1 VTTPLLQIQELKTQF
16 FTPDGVV
23 TAINDLSLH
32 IRQGEIVGVVGESG
46 SGKSTLAL
54 SIMRLLP
61 TAGKITG
68 GRILLEDRN
77 LIALA
82 AREMNTIR
90 GRKIAMVFQDSL
102 AALDPTMRIGRQITE
117 ALELQLKLPA
127 QKARD
132 RAIEL
137 LELVG
142 IPGAAQ
148 RLNDYPHQFSGGMRQ
163 RVMIAIALSC
173 DPALI
178 IADEPTTALDVTVQ
192 RQILE
197 LLMSLRDRIGV
208 AVILITHDVGVVAQ
222 MCDRVIVMY
231 AGQKVESGPT
241 ESVFRAP
248 KHPYTVGLL
257 SSSLELEHDR
267 QQRLKAIP
275 GLPPD
280 LTELPSGCPFA
291 PRCARRLDRCETI
304 TPVLE
309 RVGVDHEAACWNIEG
324 N

>member
-1 VTTPLLQIQELKTQF
+1 LQIQELKTQF

-23 TAINDLSLH
+23 TAINDLSLD
-32 IRQGEIVGVVGESG
+32 IREGEIVGVVGESG

-82 AREMNTIR
+82 EREMNTIR

-102 AALDPTMRIGRQITE
+102 AALDPTMCIGRQITE

-127 QKARD
+127 QKAHD

-241 ESVFRAP
+241 EAVFRAP
-248 KHPYTVGLL
+248 KHPYTIGLL

-280 LTELPSGCPFA
+280 LTDLPGGCPFA

-309 RVGVDHEAACWNIEG
+309 LVGVDHEAACWNIEG